1 MSAVTWMKA
10 NNDIEAQIDEL
21 KSKQQKVREEAFQ
34 KLYALSGEH
43 PEVLYP
49 FWDRFAEMLHG
60 AEVSKP
66 YWGIHII
73 ANLARVDTDNRF
85 DALFDVWFHELLN
98 HESPVVSPHATEK
111 SGKIVLARPELEKRI
126 TPLLL
131 NIGNT
136 SHCRHLDLQQAY
148 VLSAL
153 DQYFDRV
160 SDKEAVVTFIKEQL
174 QSTSP
179 KTRKK
184 AKELM
189 QKYHIS

>member
-1 MSAVTWMKA
+1 MKA
-10 NNDIEAQIDEL
+10 NNEIEEL
-21 KSKQQKVREEAFQ
+21 INGLQSKQLKEREDAFHQ
-34 KLYALSGEH
+34 LYALSEEH
-43 PEVLYP
+43 PESLYP

-60 AEVSKP
+60 SEVSKP
-66 YWGIHII
+66 YWAIHIV
-73 ANLARVDTDNRF
+73 ANLVSVDTDNRF
-85 DALFDVWFHELLN
+85 DASFDWWFYKLLN
-98 HESPVVSPHATEK
+98 HESPVVSPHAAEK
-111 SGKIVLARPELEKRI
+111 SGKIVLAKPELEKRI

-131 NIGNT
+131 NIANT

-153 DQYFDRV
+153 DQYFEQV
-160 SDKEAVVTFIKEQL
+160 SDKEAVVTFIGEQL

-189 QKYHIS
+189 QKYHILP